1 MSIDFVEK
9 CAAHRRTRERW
20 VARAT
25 YSVSAWHLDV
35 HRERSRRLRE
45 WRASSRP
52 AGHLD
57 AAIQSSRYLLT
68 VLDENDQP
76 ACAKTT
82 WSRAVSFLKEMARQA
97 WKSRG
102 IRLDAPDL
110 LLGPDGSVDLHWKGA
125 GYEMLVNVP
134 ADASAPIT
142 YYGDDTLGN
151 SAKGNIASGKNWGLL
166 LWLTTKQ

>member
-1 MSIDFVEK
+1 
-9 CAAHRRTRERW
+9 
-20 VARAT
+20 
-25 YSVSAWHLDV
+25 
-35 HRERSRRLRE
+35 
-45 WRASSRP
+45 
-52 AGHLD
+52 
-57 AAIQSSRYLLT
+57 
-68 VLDENDQP
+68 
-76 ACAKTT
+76 
-82 WSRAVSFLKEMARQA
+82 MARQA

-134 ADASAPIT
+134 ADLSAPIT